1 MDAFFFQ
8 CKICLRGMLRQIRLN
23 CVIVVCL
30 GIGMF
35 IPLVALADIQ
45 YFAEYGGTAEA
56 LIPDA
61 VSCYG
66 VSPRLG
72 TEEIYELLSGNPKL
86 ERAAVKETTEG
97 NVEYRGETGVPGSV
111 SAVSE
116 EYFQFYKPCLTEGRS
131 LEAEDFENGKKVCL
145 VETNFYED
153 RRQKGAVGES
163 LIIDGEEYLVVGIF
177 RKIDERGAVWRP
189 WSPASA
195 APSGSLQLR
204 LFLQYGE
211 GVGQEEADDIVLPVF
226 ESVISRRTLGQ
237 EYEDGRRQGFALSAA
252 ILLMILPLIAFS
264 VINCFAVIQGK
275 IRRMRYQFA
284 VKMACGA
291 GKRELFAEC
300 FLENLVLCGL
310 ALLLN
315 ILLIPRFG
323 ASLIPDKIN
332 VVWNG
337 WVYLEMFLLMLAVC
351 FVMSLMS
358 VRSILK
364 IGLSSTLKGE

>member
-1 MDAFFFQ
+1 MDAFFFRFQ
-8 CKICLRGMLRQIRLN
+8 ICLRGMLRQVKLN
-23 CVIVVCL
+23 CVILVSL

-35 IPLVALADIQ
+35 IPLTALADIQ
-45 YFAEYGGTAEA
+45 YFAEYGETAKA
-56 LIPDA
+56 DIPDA
-61 VSCYG
+61 VTYYG
-66 VSPRLG
+66 FSQKLDTG
-72 TEEIYELLSGNPKL
+72 EIYKLLTENPKL
-86 ERAAVKETTEG
+86 ERAAVKETVESR
-97 NVEYRGETGVPGSV
+97 VEYGGETEILQGV

-116 EYFQFYKPCLTEGRS
+116 EYFQFYTLQLVEGRS
-131 LEAEDFENGKKVCL
+131 LEAADFENGSRVCL

-153 RRQKGAVGES
+153 RRRKGAAGES
-163 LIIDGEEYLVVGIF
+163 IVIDGEEYLVVGIF
-177 RKIDERGAVWRP
+177 RMIDERGTVLRP
-189 WSPASA
+189 WSQAVSA
-195 APSGSLQLR
+195 QSGSPQLR
-204 LFLQYGE
+204 IFLQCGE
-211 GVGQEEADDIVLPVF
+211 GVGQEEADGIVQPLF
-226 ESVISRRTLGQ
+226 ESILSRKTLRQ
-237 EYEDGRRQGFALSAA
+237 EYEEGQRHGIALCGA

-323 ASLIPDKIN
+323 AFLIPDKIN
-332 VVWNG
+332 AVWNG

-351 FVMSLMS
+351 LVMSLMS